1 MDHKTLKTAA
11 ESIKLPSDAKY
22 RIIQNC
28 KKEII
33 RNMEEPIVKHNLS
46 FFRKPA
52 AVLTALVLCL
62 SLSVT
67 ALAGGPLKGFF
78 RDITDYRGAI
88 VGTSYEQ
95 ATEEIT
101 LSAAASED
109 TLSATV
115 TFVNPHAFPYRETQ
129 QLRIAAYQIFDAEG
143 HLVTEGTHTDASNVI
158 AGQATIAIPLSGMES
173 GSYKLLVTT
182 FTSEKK
188 ADQPLNLNG
197 TWECVFEK

>member
-1 MDHKTLKTAA
+1 MDHKALKTAA

-33 RNMEEPIVKHNLS
+33 HDTEEPIVKHNLS

-67 ALAGGPLKGFF
+67 ALAVGPLKGFF

-88 VGTSYEQ
+88 VGTSYDQ
-95 ATEEIT
+95 ATDEIT
-101 LSAAASED
+101 LNATVSGD
-109 TLSATV
+109 TLLANV
-115 TFVNPHAFPYRETQ
+115 AFIDPQAFPYRESQ

-158 AGQATIAIPLSGMES
+158 AGQATIAIPLSSMES